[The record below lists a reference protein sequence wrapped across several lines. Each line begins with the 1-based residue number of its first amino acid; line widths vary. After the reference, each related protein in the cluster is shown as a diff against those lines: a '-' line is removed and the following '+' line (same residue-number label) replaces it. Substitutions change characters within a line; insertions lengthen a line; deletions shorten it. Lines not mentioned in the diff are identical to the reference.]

1 MKSLISAVALCG
13 LASAASATTLNLT
26 FDGFGA
32 GVDIRLNYVQTA
44 NFAAAGR
51 TGGSIIKAKEHKFTD
66 TSTSR
71 QMRNYCVQ
79 IFESVSPGNTY
90 AYNEVSINDVPDYPP
105 GPGPMG
111 ALRGALMRN
120 LYARFYNQVEDGT
133 DTTKC
138 AAFAL
143 LVWEIS
149 HENFNGA
156 GATATD
162 VLNSGAINV
171 TLGAFQASIS
181 GSDNYITGVP
191 QGLAVSQAQSW
202 IASMVADSANLRG
215 RGIYGLTN
223 PTAQDHIGVTVPVPA
238 PAILAGLGLVG
249 AVSGRRRSR

>member
-1 MKSLISAVALCG
+1 MKSLISAVAVCG
-13 LASAASATTLNLT
+13 LATAASAASLNLT

-32 GVDIRLNYVQTA
+32 GVQIRLNYSQSA
-44 NFAAAGR
+44 NYGAANRG
-51 TGGSIIKAKEHKFTD
+51 GGSIIKAMEHNFTN
-66 TSTSR
+66 TANGR
-71 QMRNYCVQ
+71 QMANYCVQ

-90 AYNEVSINDVPDYPP
+90 TYNEVNVNDVPDYPP

-120 LYARFYNQVEDGT
+120 LYARYYNTVEPGT
-133 DTTKC
+133 NNVAC

-149 HENFNGA
+149 HENLNGA

-162 VLNSGAINV
+162 VLNSGALSV
-171 TLGAFQASIS
+171 TLGAFQASNA
-181 GSDNYITGVP
+181 GTLTGD
-191 QGLAVSQAQSW
+191 QLAAVNQAQSW
-202 IASMVADSANLRG
+202 IAAMVADSGNLKG

-223 PTAQDHIGVTVPVPA
+223 PSAQDHIGVTVPVPA